1 MEAAKVSTKYQIV
14 VPKKVRE
21 ALEIKRDDI
30 LLFEVKGK
38 VVKLEKF
45 DEILKKHIGTVKL
58 KEDFR
63 TLRRKFDEEM
73 ALEAVN

>member
-21 ALEIKRDDI
+21 ALEIERNDI

-73 ALEAVN
+73 AIEAVN